1 MAKKRLLLA
10 NDDMVR
16 DISYAERFIE
26 LFKRRSIEAVV
37 VESVKKALE
46 AIKKDKFDLIVT
58 DLALKEGNTA
68 GLDLVREIR
77 KFDKEIKIFV
87 STGYGDYY
95 KEDALRAG
103 VSGYFDK
110 PYDMNKLFF
119 EPLGLAGLPAV
130 DAEKTETP
138 VKVGVPAQTSKALPA
153 KDSLR
158 RYLHEISNRHNDS
171 ITIASILEGTLL
183 DYLDGLK
190 NLKEEE
196 DPQLRAIFDR
206 MELIIDAAIADLKD
220 VVSSDKKADQLL
232 EKVSATLYKQ
242 LDPDK
247 ITIEG

>member
-16 DISYAERFIE
+16 DISYAERFVE
-26 LFKRRSIEAVV
+26 LFKRRSVEAIV
-37 VESVKKALE
+37 VESLKKALE
-46 AIKKDKFDLIVT
+46 LVKESKFDLVVT

-77 KFDKEIKIFV
+77 KFNKEIKIFV

-95 KEDALRAG
+95 KEDALKAG

-130 DAEKTETP
+130 DAEKPETP
-138 VKVGVPAQTSKALPA
+138 VKVSVPVQTSKALPA
-153 KDSLR
+153 KNSLR
-158 RYLHEISNRHNDS
+158 RFLHEISNRHNDS

-190 NLKEEE
+190 NLKEEK

-220 VVSSDKKADQLL
+220 VVSSDKKADALL

-247 ITIEG
+247 VTIEE